1 MQIQKCLEALIYT
14 KNRLTVQLDE
24 TNFSL
29 YKYFLLAIFDCTRNL
44 KHHLKH
50 LVQLKKIM
58 DFLRKVLHKK
68 TTEFNFKVEAFE
80 DTQVLVFSLKMIVC
94 EIFFN
99 FKHEK
104 EFFKIDEISDAM
116 GLLIDFSQ
124 QVLDMSIEKKTQMVS
139 NTLRLLSQMITTI
152 H

>member
-1 MQIQKCLEALIYT
+1 ME
-14 KNRLTVQLDE
+14 
-24 TNFSL
+24 
-29 YKYFLLAIFDCTRNL
+29 
-44 KHHLKH
+44 
-50 LVQLKKIM
+50 
-58 DFLRKVLHKK
+58 FLRKVLSRK
-68 TTEFNFKVEAFE
+68 TSEFNFKVEAIE
-80 DTQVLVFSLKMIVC
+80 DPRILVFSLKMIVC

-99 FKHEK
+99 FKHET
-104 EFFKIDEISDAM
+104 EFFKMDEISEAM